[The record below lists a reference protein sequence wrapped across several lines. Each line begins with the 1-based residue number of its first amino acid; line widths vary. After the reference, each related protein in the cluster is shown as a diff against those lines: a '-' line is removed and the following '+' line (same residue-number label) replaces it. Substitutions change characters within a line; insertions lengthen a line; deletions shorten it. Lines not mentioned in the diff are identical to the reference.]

1 MYISCILIARGNSK
15 GIPGKNLKDVGGK
28 PLIYWS
34 LKAAFDSKSINDVWV
49 SSDDPDIIPY
59 AISMGVR
66 VIERPSKY
74 ASDTASSESA
84 WLHALSVIESE
95 KSTPDLL
102 VLPQVTSPVRGS
114 NDFDLAISKL
124 IEDNSDSLLSVS
136 KISDFLVWSMSSSG
150 FKSMNYD
157 FKNRLR
163 RQEIE
168 EKFLENGSFY
178 ICKPNILRTNNNRL
192 GGKISYYELEKFKQ
206 FQIDDEADIE
216 ICEAILSLKNSR

>member
-28 PLIYWS
+28 PLIYWT
-34 LKAAFDSKSINDVWV
+34 LKAAFDSKSINDIWV
-49 SSDDPDIIPY
+49 SSDDPDIIHY
-59 AISMGVR
+59 ARSMGVR

-74 ASDTASSESA
+74 ASDSASSESA

-102 VLPQVTSPVRGS
+102 VLPQVTSPVRGP

-124 IEDNSDSLLSVS
+124 IENNSDSLLSVS
-136 KISDFLVWSMSSSG
+136 KISDFLVWGTSSSG

-178 ICKPNILRTNNNRL
+178 ICKPNILRFNNNRL

-206 FQIDDEADIE
+206 FQIDDEGDIE